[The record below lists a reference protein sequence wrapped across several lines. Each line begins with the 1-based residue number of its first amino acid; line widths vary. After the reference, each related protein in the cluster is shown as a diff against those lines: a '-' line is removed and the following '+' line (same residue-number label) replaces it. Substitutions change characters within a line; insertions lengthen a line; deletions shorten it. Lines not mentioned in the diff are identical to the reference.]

1 MPRGGRGHLG
11 IVAGSVRATGYF
23 LHARPKGGH
32 PDRECV
38 SVVGLAHSI
47 RRNVTRGSLFLILAP
62 RGASWPSLSKCWC
75 RDPARGPIRGTIRF
89 QRCFGGVLKPAHF
102 QGTVARHSEKV
113 PPHSPIP
120 AERGGSLHITFSCAL
135 DQPHF
140 EVHRGSSWRTRVAGI
155 GARIGS
161 IFVFQGAQG
170 RSTRC
175 PHCFGSGG

>member
-1 MPRGGRGHLG
+1 MFIVVFPDRPSSATTSGIVRRPKSMPRGGRGHLG

-113 PPHSPIP
+113 PPIPQFQQSAGALTEARFPVRLTNPIS
-120 AERGGSLHITFSCAL
+120 RFIGG
-135 DQPHF
+135 
-140 EVHRGSSWRTRVAGI
+140 HRGAHV
-155 GARIGS
+155 
-161 IFVFQGAQG
+161 
-170 RSTRC
+170 
-175 PHCFGSGG
+175 